1 MGEKRLVFCIFLL
14 DVIRN
19 VNQSTFPFCRSGEY
33 RALNV
38 LTSVRRRVSR
48 DLDEMGR

>member
-1 MGEKRLVFCIFLL
+1 MGEKGLVFCIF
-14 DVIRN
+14 RN
-19 VNQSTFPFCRSGEY
+19 VNQSSFPFCRSDEY

-48 DLDEMGR
+48 DLDEMSR